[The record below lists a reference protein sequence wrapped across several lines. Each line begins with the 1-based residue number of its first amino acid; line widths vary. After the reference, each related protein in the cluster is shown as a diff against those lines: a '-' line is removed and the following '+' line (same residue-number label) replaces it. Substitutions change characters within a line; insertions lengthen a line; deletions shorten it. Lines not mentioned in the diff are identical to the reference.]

1 VQLSAQGER
10 VPGPEPE
17 EPSLESTATLL
28 ERIRAGDLAARERLL
43 GRYLP
48 ALKRWAHGR
57 LPPYSRDLTE
67 TDDLVQMT
75 LLSTLNHLEG
85 FDSRREGAFLAY
97 LRRILL
103 NKLRDEIRRTR
114 RRPGKE
120 ALAED
125 LPERNPSPLENA
137 IGMQIL
143 EAYETA
149 LARLP
154 ENQQEAV
161 ILKIEMGFSNPEIA
175 TAIGSPSPNA
185 ARMLVVRGLERL
197 AAEMNDGR
205 QTERE

>member
-1 VQLSAQGER
+1 LSAQGER

-97 LRRILL
+97 LRQILL
-103 NKLRDEIRRTR
+103 NKVRDEIRRTR

-125 LPERNPSPLENA
+125 LPERTPSPLENA
-137 IGMQIL
+137 IGMQFL

-197 AAEMNDGR
+197 AAEMNDAR